1 MLKIQE
7 DAIIDNGFT
16 LIGHTW
22 NGLKVY
28 IKDNALDG
36 DTIVMHLVTEE
47 GESLGVQVFEKE
59 IVKLLA
65 ESIK

>member
-7 DAIIDNGFT
+7 NTLISNGFR
-16 LIGHTW
+16 LIGHKG

-28 IKDNALDG
+28 IKNNAVDE
-36 DTIVMHLVTEE
+36 DAIVMHLVTDE
-47 GESLGVQVFEKE
+47 GESLGVQMFEKE

-65 ESIK
+65 ESID

>member
-7 DAIIDNGFT
+7 DALVNNGFT
-16 LIGHTW
+16 LIGHKG

-36 DTIVMHLVTEE
+36 DAIVMHLVTEE
-47 GESLGVQVFEKE
+47 GESLGVQMFEKE

-65 ESIK
+65 ESIE